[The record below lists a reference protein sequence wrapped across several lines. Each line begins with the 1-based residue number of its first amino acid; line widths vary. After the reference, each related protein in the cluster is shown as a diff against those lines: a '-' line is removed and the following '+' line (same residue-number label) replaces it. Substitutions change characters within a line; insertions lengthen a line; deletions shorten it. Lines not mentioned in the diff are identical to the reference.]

1 MRLAETRFFQGLVNA
16 FLKFAL
22 TAPGRWF
29 VSNYSARFDPIVY
42 RMSGGRFNASGV
54 IVIPMLAL
62 TTKGRKSGKKR
73 TVQLAYVAF
82 DGSAYVVAS
91 NFGKERHPA
100 WMYNI
105 EANPN
110 VSVQLGRYH
119 HEITAERLDEAEKAA
134 VWDRL
139 VAQVPNY
146 GPYEERSGRDLRVY
160 RLRVLGVED
169 TPRR

>member
-1 MRLAETRFFQGLVNA
+1 M
-16 FLKFAL
+16 
-22 TAPGRWF
+22 
-29 VSNYSARFDPIVY
+29 VY

-62 TTKGRKSGKKR
+62 TTTGRKTGKKR

-110 VSVQLGRYH
+110 VSVQLGRH
-119 HEITAERLDEAEKAA
+119 HHDITAERLNEVEKAE

-146 GPYEERSGRDLRVY
+146 DPYETRSGRDLRVY
-160 RLRVLGVED
+160 RLRVPQVED
-169 TPRR
+169 TPLR